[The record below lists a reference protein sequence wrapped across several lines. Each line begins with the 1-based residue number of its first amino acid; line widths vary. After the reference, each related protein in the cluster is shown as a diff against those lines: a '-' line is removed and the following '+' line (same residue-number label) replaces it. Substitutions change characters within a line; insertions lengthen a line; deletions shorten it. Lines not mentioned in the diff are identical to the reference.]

1 MKNIKLLVIINLFVF
16 TSLFAIGGLGF
27 YGGQGMLTVASTT
40 ETDVN
45 NIATITTGEFSNPMQ
60 FGVYLYIDAI
70 PFIDIEV
77 DAQATWSE
85 YTFDF
90 SNTFGGPDG
99 TTVGPYDSYWG
110 GVSTYITLRK
120 KLIGFGIPLLGGA
133 KIHAGGGYN
142 MHSFGPLANL
152 NLVEDLMGDLS
163 VEPEFNEK
171 KLVEFVKDNK
181 VDINGFHVQ
190 AGLQFKLLMLDSF
203 LIYRQTFGGFEDVI
217 DAKSFGSINLRLG
230 FGI

>member
-163 VEPEFNEK
+163 AEPEFNEK

>member
-40 ETDVN
+40 DEND
-45 NIATITTGEFSNPMQ
+45 IATVTTGEFSNPMQ

-90 SNTFGGPDG
+90 SN
-99 TTVGPYDSYWG
+99 
-110 GVSTYITLRK
+110 
-120 KLIGFGIPLLGGA
+120 
-133 KIHAGGGYN
+133 
-142 MHSFGPLANL
+142 
-152 NLVEDLMGDLS
+152 DL
-163 VEPEFNEK
+163 
-171 KLVEFVKDNK
+171 
-181 VDINGFHVQ
+181 
-190 AGLQFKLLMLDSF
+190 
-203 LIYRQTFGGFEDVI
+203 
-217 DAKSFGSINLRLG
+217 
-230 FGI
+230 

>member
-90 SNTFGGPDG
+90 SNDLYTA
-99 TTVGPYDSYWG
+99 GPYDSYWG

>member
-40 ETDVN
+40 DEND
-45 NIATITTGEFSNPMQ
+45 IATVTTGEFSNPMQ

-120 KLIGFGIPLLGGA
+120 KLIGLGIPLLGGA

-152 NLVEDLMGDLS
+152 KLVEDLMGDLS
-163 VEPEFNEK
+163 AEPEFNEK

>member
-40 ETDVN
+40 DEND
-45 NIATITTGEFSNPMQ
+45 IATVTTGEFSNPMQ

-163 VEPEFNEK
+163 AEPEFNEK

-190 AGLQFKLLMLDSF
+190 AGLQFNLLMLDSF

>member
-1 MKNIKLLVIINLFVF
+1 
-16 TSLFAIGGLGF
+16 LFAIGGLGF

-163 VEPEFNEK
+163 AEPEFNEK

-190 AGLQFKLLMLDSF
+190 AGLQFNLLMLDSF

>member
-40 ETDVN
+40 DEND
-45 NIATITTGEFSNPMQ
+45 IATVTTGEFSNPMQ

-152 NLVEDLMGDLS
+152 KLVEDLMGDLS
-163 VEPEFNEK
+163 AEPEFNEK

>member
-40 ETDVN
+40 DEND
-45 NIATITTGEFSNPMQ
+45 IATVTTGEFSNPMQ

-90 SNTFGGPDG
+90 SNDLYTA
-99 TTVGPYDSYWG
+99 GPYDSYWG

-120 KLIGFGIPLLGGA
+120 KLIGLGIPLLGGA

-152 NLVEDLMGDLS
+152 KLVEDLMGDLS

>member
-40 ETDVN
+40 DKD
-45 NIATITTGEFSNPMQ
+45 NIATVTTGEFSNPMQ
-60 FGVYLYIDAI
+60 IGVYLYIDAI

-90 SNTFGGPDG
+90 SNTFGGG

-120 KLIGFGIPLLGGA
+120 KLIGLGIPLLGGA

-152 NLVEDLMGDLS
+152 KLVEDLMGDLS
-163 VEPEFNEK
+163 AEPEFNEK

-217 DAKSFGSINLRLG
+217 DAKSFGSINLRVG